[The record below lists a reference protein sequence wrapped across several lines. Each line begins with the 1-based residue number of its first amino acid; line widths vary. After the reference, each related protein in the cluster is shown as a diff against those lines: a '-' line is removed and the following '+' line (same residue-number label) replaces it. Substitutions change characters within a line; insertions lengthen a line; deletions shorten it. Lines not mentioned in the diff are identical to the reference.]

1 MDLQKKSSLIENY
14 IMEEVRSLSREIW
27 DWYLKSIFLNILSN
41 TTLDFISDMGV
52 TDHKHYD
59 P

>member
-27 DWYLKSIFLNILSN
+27 DSYLKSIFLNILSN

-59 P
+59 R